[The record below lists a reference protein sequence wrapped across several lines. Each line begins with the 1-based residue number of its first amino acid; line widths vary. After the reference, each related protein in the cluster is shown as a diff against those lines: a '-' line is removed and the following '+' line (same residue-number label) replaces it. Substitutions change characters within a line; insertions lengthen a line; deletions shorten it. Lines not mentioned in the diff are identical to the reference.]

1 MKRLLQLAAV
11 VLLLAGL
18 VAPIVEFFDQWDSE
32 GLEDDTEFGAFALIF
47 VLCLVLQVC
56 RLISSAAL
64 QFSFGTCGV
73 LHRDEKGEDAEGAHG
88 FIFVIPPLFSPPLRI

>member
-1 MKRLLQLAAV
+1 VKRLLQLATA

-18 VAPIVEFFDQWDSE
+18 IAPIVEFFDQWDPE

-73 LHRDEKGEDAEGAHG
+73 LHRDEGGEDAEGAHG
-88 FIFVIPPLFSPPLRI
+88 FIFVIPRLFSPPLRI